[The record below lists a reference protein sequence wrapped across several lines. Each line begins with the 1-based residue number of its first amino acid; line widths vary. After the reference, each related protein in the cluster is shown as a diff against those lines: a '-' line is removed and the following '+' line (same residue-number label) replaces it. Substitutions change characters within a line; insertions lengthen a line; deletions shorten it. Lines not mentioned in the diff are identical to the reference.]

1 MCATIPQIQKDFWMS
16 NSESEE
22 MYTPTNEQ
30 KLIDIM
36 FSVGIMIHE
45 HRTVF
50 EGKSRKEVAA
60 WIAEQLEH
68 CGFKTIPLDHSWGAL
83 VEIN

>member
-1 MCATIPQIQKDFWMS
+1 
-16 NSESEE
+16 

-50 EGKSRKEVAA
+50 EGRSRKEIAE
-60 WIAEQLEH
+60 WIAKQLDE
-68 CGFKTIPLDHSWGAL
+68 CGFKTIQHGDSYGVL